1 MSVVQI
7 SLNNAKKY
15 KLTVVQ
21 ISTCGT
27 NMSKHNKE
35 ITRMVPP
42 PLSCPVCGS
51 VDTWRKPKL
60 ARYSHLASCEA
71 K

>member
-1 MSVVQI
+1 MV
-7 SLNNAKKY
+7 KKY
-15 KLTVVQ
+15 TITVLQ
-21 ISTCGT
+21 ENNCST
-27 NMSKHNKE
+27 NKSKHCKE
-35 ITRMVPP
+35 ITPNVIP
-42 PLSCPVCGS
+42 PLSCPVCGP

>member
-1 MSVVQI
+1 MV
-7 SLNNAKKY
+7 KKY
-15 KLTVVQ
+15 TITVLQ
-21 ISTCGT
+21 ENNCST
-27 NMSKHNKE
+27 NKSKHCKE
-35 ITRMVPP
+35 ITPNVIP
-42 PLSCPVCGS
+42 PLSCPVCGPVDTCPVCGP